1 MHLAVLYPFTQ
12 CFMSKIAR
20 RSFIGRTLK
29 MGALLP
35 VIGSPVK
42 LLSADPDK
50 VNYPATEIPDRILLT
65 VTPNP
70 AISIT
75 INWRTALTSEVNS
88 VEYTVADA
96 HPEFVAKA
104 KTVNAVSKNFSFENI
119 RFVNHRVILN
129 DLQPDTLYAYR
140 IGYGE
145 NRSEWFQFRTAK
157 SQVDKAKLS
166 FIYLGDAQVS
176 IKPLWSRVIRKAYAT
191 LPDAQLIIHAG
202 DLVNRAN
209 KDDEWG
215 DWFAAGSYIHA
226 GTPALM
232 TPGNHEY
239 THDDGKPH
247 LSVYWNEQFSLPTN
261 GPDDELLKG
270 SCYYTD
276 IQGVRFISLNTQMIE
291 EAPSDDCIQRQVSW
305 LHNVLKQNRQQ
316 WTCVVMHH
324 PMYSTKKGR
333 DNKKSREYL
342 KPIFDQYGVDIVL
355 QGHDHA
361 YARGM
366 SKIGLTNG
374 GPLATSHTVYVVS
387 VSGSKMYETEP
398 MDWAD
403 IIINHT
409 QVYQTI
415 NIDGDTLQFK
425 AFLATGE
432 IADAFDLVK
441 RKGKTNQLINKK

>member
-1 MHLAVLYPFTQ
+1 MN
-12 CFMSKIAR
+12 KIAR

-29 MGALLP
+29 IGALIP
-35 VIGSPVK
+35 VIGSPVN
-42 LLSADPDK
+42 LLSAENDNI
-50 VNYPATEIPDRILLT
+50 NYPATNTPDRILLT
-65 VTPNP
+65 ITENP
-70 AISIT
+70 AVSVT
-75 INWRTALTSEVNS
+75 INWRTANTAGVNS
-88 VEYTVADA
+88 VEYSVADA

-104 KTVNAVSKNFSFENI
+104 KTTNAVSKRFSFESI
-119 RFVNHRVILN
+119 QFINHRVTLN

-140 IGYGE
+140 VGYG
-145 NRSEWFQFRTAK
+145 NNWSEWFQFRTAK
-157 SQVDKAKLS
+157 ANVDKAKLS
-166 FIYLGDAQVS
+166 FIYLGDAQVG
-176 IKPLWSRVIRKAYAT
+176 IKPLWSRVIRKAYAA
-191 LPDAQLIIHAG
+191 LPDAQLVIHAG

-215 DWFAAGSYIHA
+215 DWFAAGNYIHA
-226 GTPALM
+226 SAPALM

-239 THDDGKPH
+239 THEDGKPH

-276 IQGVRFISLNTQMIE
+276 IQGVRLISLNTQMIE
-291 EAPSDDCIQRQVSW
+291 EAPSDDCIKRQADW
-305 LHNVLKQNRQQ
+305 LHKVLKQNRQQ
-316 WTCVVMHH
+316 WVCVVLHH

-333 DNKKSREYL
+333 DNKKAREHL

-366 SKIGLTNG
+366 NKISLTNG
-374 GPLATSHTVYVVS
+374 DAHDTSHTAYVVS

-425 AFLATGE
+425 AYLATGE
-432 IADAFDLVK
+432 VADAFDLVK
-441 RKGKTNQLINKK
+441 RIGKANQLINKK

>member
-1 MHLAVLYPFTQ
+1 
-12 CFMSKIAR
+12 MSKIAR

-35 VIGSPVK
+35 IMGSPVK
-42 LLSADPDK
+42 LLNKDSET
-50 VNYPATEIPDRILLT
+50 VNYTATEIPDRIILT
-65 VTPNP
+65 ITENP
-70 AISIT
+70 AVSIT
-75 INWRTALTSEVNS
+75 INWRTSLTSEVNS
-88 VEYTVADA
+88 VEYAIADA
-96 HPEFVAKA
+96 HPEFISKA
-104 KTVNAVSKNFSFENI
+104 KTVNAVSKKFGFEDISFT
-119 RFVNHRVILN
+119 NHRVTLN

-140 IGYGE
+140 VGYGE

-157 SQVDKAKLS
+157 ANLDKAKLS
-166 FIYLGDAQVS
+166 FIYLGDAQVG

-191 LPDAQLIIHAG
+191 APDAQLMIHAG

-215 DWFAAGSYIHA
+215 DWFAAGNYIHA
-226 GTPALM
+226 GMPALM

-239 THDDGKPH
+239 THEEGKPH
-247 LSVYWNEQFSLPTN
+247 LSVYWNQQFSLPNN

-291 EAPSDDCIQRQVSW
+291 EAPSDDCIKRQVDW

-316 WTCVVMHH
+316 WTCVFMHH

-333 DNKKSREYL
+333 DNKISRGHL

-366 SKIGLTNG
+366 SKIKLTNG
-374 GPLATSHTVYVVS
+374 GPKDTSHTAYVVS

-415 NIDGDTLQFK
+415 NIDGDMLQFK
-425 AFLATGE
+425 AYLATGE
-432 IADAFDLVK
+432 IADAFDLIK
-441 RKGKTNQLINKK
+441 RKGKPNQLINKK

>member
-1 MHLAVLYPFTQ
+1 MN
-12 CFMSKIAR
+12 KIAR
-20 RSFIGRTLK
+20 RSFIGRSLK

-42 LLSADPDK
+42 LLSGEAET
-50 VNYPATEIPDRILLT
+50 VNYTATEIPDRILLT
-65 VTPNP
+65 VTENP
-70 AISIT
+70 AVSIT

-88 VEYTVADA
+88 VEYTIADA
-96 HPEFVAKA
+96 HPEFVSKA
-104 KTVNAVSKNFSFENI
+104 KIVNAASKPFSFEEI
-119 RFVNHRVILN
+119 RFINHRTTLT

-140 IGYGE
+140 VGYGE
-145 NRSEWFQFRTAK
+145 SRSEWFQFRTAK
-157 SQVDKAKLS
+157 ANIDKAKLS
-166 FIYLGDAQVS
+166 FIYLGDAQVG

-191 LPDAQLIIHAG
+191 APDAQLMIHAG

-215 DWFAAGSYIHA
+215 DWFAAGNYIHA
-226 GTPALM
+226 GMPALM
-232 TPGNHEY
+232 IPGNHEY
-239 THDDGKPH
+239 THDDGRPH
-247 LSVYWNEQFSLPTN
+247 LSVYWNEQFSLPNN

-276 IQGVRFISLNTQMIE
+276 IQGVRFIALNTQMIE
-291 EAPSDDCIQRQVSW
+291 EAPSDDCIKRQVDW
-305 LHNVLKQNRQQ
+305 LHKVLKQNHQQ

-324 PMYSTKKGR
+324 PLYSTKKGR
-333 DNKKSREYL
+333 DNKKAREHL
-342 KPIFDQYGVDIVL
+342 KPVFDQYGVDIVL

-366 SKIGLTNG
+366 SKIDPANG
-374 GPLATSHTVYVVS
+374 DPQATFRTVYVVS

-415 NIDGDTLQFK
+415 NIDGGSLQFK
-425 AFLATGE
+425 AYLATGE

-441 RKGKTNQLINKK
+441 RKGKANQLISKK